1 MQERQTQVLARPA
14 RAEGRDRETEG
25 ILEKVPLGGSPGS
38 RQKSTV
44 FPDIPAGSM
53 QAALATQIH
62 ARRASRSRERA
73 RVLQLERRS
82 SNRLKACSRT
92 RREKNPRKTR
102 KFQADYG
109 TIRSHRGARLANMLA
124 EQVQPPSHPPPMSV
138 KSYLVSLGPPQ
149 RKEAGE
155 EELAPADDGSQA
167 PVEASH
173 ACVCPVSSASL
184 LSPG

>member
-1 MQERQTQVLARPA
+1 MYISCRMRIPVIFFGIYCRRKSPA
-14 RAEGRDRETEG
+14 WVGVRY
-25 ILEKVPLGGSPGS
+25 
-38 RQKSTV
+38 
-44 FPDIPAGSM
+44 
-53 QAALATQIH
+53 
-62 ARRASRSRERA
+62 
-73 RVLQLERRS
+73 ERRHVQNS
-82 SNRLKACSRT
+82 SFKSIESHLGL
-92 RREKNPRKTR
+92 P
-102 KFQADYG
+102 
-109 TIRSHRGARLANMLA
+109 IRSN
-124 EQVQPPSHPPPMSV
+124 PPMSV

>member
-1 MQERQTQVLARPA
+1 MKDDMCRTR
-14 RAEGRDRETEG
+14 
-25 ILEKVPLGGSPGS
+25 PLGPLNPIS
-38 RQKSTV
+38 V
-44 FPDIPAGSM
+44 FPFV
-53 QAALATQIH
+53 AT
-62 ARRASRSRERA
+62 
-73 RVLQLERRS
+73 
-82 SNRLKACSRT
+82 
-92 RREKNPRKTR
+92 
-102 KFQADYG
+102 
-109 TIRSHRGARLANMLA
+109 
-124 EQVQPPSHPPPMSV
+124 PPMSV

>member
-1 MQERQTQVLARPA
+1 MYISCRMRIPDISVGIYCGRKSPEWVEVRH
-14 RAEGRDRETEG
+14 EGRH
-25 ILEKVPLGGSPGS
+25 VQNSFS
-38 RQKSTV
+38 KSTEPLLSLLFAV
-44 FPDIPAGSM
+44 
-53 QAALATQIH
+53 T
-62 ARRASRSRERA
+62 
-73 RVLQLERRS
+73 
-82 SNRLKACSRT
+82 
-92 RREKNPRKTR
+92 
-102 KFQADYG
+102 
-109 TIRSHRGARLANMLA
+109 
-124 EQVQPPSHPPPMSV
+124 PSPPPSV